1 MISKILSYKNKL
13 LLLFLFT
20 FSIVINQYYGNRGV
34 FPIDSFLI
42 FDSAYNIISGNH
54 PFKDYWAIT
63 GFILDY
69 IQSLIFLVL
78 GINWFSYVFHASL
91 LNMILTLYTFYFFS
105 KVGLNVFYAF
115 IYSLG
120 VSILAYP
127 SAGTPFIDHH
137 AVIFSVMAL
146 YSLSIGIL
154 SKKNL
159 FWFLVPFFLIFSFFS
174 KQIPSPY
181 LTILFTIII
190 IFYFFY
196 TKNLNKENLLY
207 LFYGFFFSFLSI
219 IALFFIN
226 EIPIKNFLV
235 QYIFYPLS
243 LGNDR
248 ILGLNIDFKNL
259 IGQFKFIYFA
269 LFPMVISLIFLI
281 KTKKKSLLQKKEL
294 VISILFIGSI
304 MIFIYCQLLTKNQ
317 VLIFFLIPISA
328 AFSHTYVA
336 KYFNKKYLVYLILL
350 IFIFSTAKYHI
361 RFNHNKK
368 FMELANANFMLA
380 VKARQL
386 DNKLKGLKWIS
397 PYYLHEPS
405 KEIDLLID
413 TKKILSNSSERKIII
428 TDYLF
433 FSSLLKNQ
441 FASPNKWYDDLSV
454 PNKQN
459 KFYGEYKKFFLS
471 KIKDNKI
478 KYVYLLRK
486 DPDVFFKQ
494 FIDDKECIISKELNE
509 ILLELEL
516 NKCNF

>member
-13 LLLFLFT
+13 LLLFLFI
-20 FSIVINQYYGNRGV
+20 FSIAINQYYGNRGV

-42 FDSAYNIISGNH
+42 FDSAFNIISGNH

-78 GINWFSYVFHASL
+78 GINWFSYVFHASV

-105 KVGLNVFYAF
+105 KVGLNAFYAF

-127 SAGTPFIDHH
+127 SSGTPFIDHH

-154 SKKNL
+154 LKKNL
-159 FWFLVPFFLIFSFFS
+159 FWFLVPLFLIFSFFS

-181 LTILFTIII
+181 LTILFTTII

-226 EIPIKNFLV
+226 EIPVKNFLV
-235 QYIFYPLS
+235 QYIFYPFS

-269 LFPMVISLIFLI
+269 LFPMVISL
-281 KTKKKSLLQKKEL
+281 T
-294 VISILFIGSI
+294 
-304 MIFIYCQLLTKNQ
+304 
-317 VLIFFLIPISA
+317 VLP
-328 AFSHTYVA
+328 
-336 KYFNKKYLVYLILL
+336 
-350 IFIFSTAKYHI
+350 
-361 RFNHNKK
+361 
-368 FMELANANFMLA
+368 
-380 VKARQL
+380 
-386 DNKLKGLKWIS
+386 
-397 PYYLHEPS
+397 
-405 KEIDLLID
+405 
-413 TKKILSNSSERKIII
+413 
-428 TDYLF
+428 
-433 FSSLLKNQ
+433 
-441 FASPNKWYDDLSV
+441 
-454 PNKQN
+454 
-459 KFYGEYKKFFLS
+459 
-471 KIKDNKI
+471 
-478 KYVYLLRK
+478 
-486 DPDVFFKQ
+486 
-494 FIDDKECIISKELNE
+494 
-509 ILLELEL
+509 
-516 NKCNF
+516 